1 VVASRSPEELA
12 RAIIDVSADRA
23 AVVAEQKRW
32 VRTHASIEKVTEELQ
47 LVYQRY
53 IRTPARALAA

>member
-1 VVASRSPEELA
+1 VSR
-12 RAIIDVSADRA
+12 DRA

-47 LVYQRY
+47 RVYQRY